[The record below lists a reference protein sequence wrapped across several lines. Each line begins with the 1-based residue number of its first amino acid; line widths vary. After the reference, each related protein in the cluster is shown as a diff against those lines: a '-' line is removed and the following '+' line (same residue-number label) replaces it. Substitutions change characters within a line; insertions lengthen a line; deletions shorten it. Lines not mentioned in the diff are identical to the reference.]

1 MSSEKESSEKES
13 ANKESAN
20 KEPSITKPL
29 NQERT
34 EERPQQRCLLAD
46 IGATNAR
53 FALTPGDG
61 SITDV
66 QILPTQDLGDG
77 ASLLPL
83 LASRYDFTALDGLCL
98 ALAGPVIDGNGR
110 ITNGSL
116 ALRAAD
122 LQRGSA
128 LPVLLLNDFYA
139 LAHAVPFFRK
149 LHQLGGTPVAEQMR
163 AVLGP
168 GSGLGMSLCL
178 PEPADPLGWRIL
190 PSEGG
195 YADLAPSSPLEAE
208 VLALLQQSLDHVC
221 WETVLSGPGLVLLY
235 RTLATIWGDNAAAAD
250 SSVSPAWI
258 TAAAA
263 DAQVPLCHQTLELFF
278 SFLGAAAGNLA
289 LTGYARGGVYI
300 AGGIV
305 PRLLDVAKQS
315 PLRRRFEERGAL
327 TEWVSGIP
335 LYLVADEHP
344 GLLGAAVASRRLWL

>member
-1 MSSEKESSEKES
+1 MPSNRKSSNQEPS
-13 ANKESAN
+13 N
-20 KEPSITKPL
+20 KEPS
-29 NQERT
+29 NQEPS
-34 EERPQQRCLLAD
+34 EQAQQRCLLAD

-53 FALTPGDG
+53 FAITQGDG
-61 SITDV
+61 SLNDV
-66 QILPTQDLGDG
+66 QILPTEDLGDG

-83 LASRYDFTALDGLCL
+83 LSSRYDFGALDGLCL
-98 ALAGPVIDGNGR
+98 ALAGPVVDGRGR
-110 ITNGSL
+110 ITNGTL
-116 ALRAAD
+116 ALRAED
-122 LQRGSA
+122 LQRASS

-139 LAHAVPFFRK
+139 LAHGVPHFRQ
-149 LHQLGGTPVAEQMR
+149 LHQLGGAPVAGQMR

-168 GSGLGMSLCL
+168 GSGLGMSFCL
-178 PEPADPLGWRIL
+178 PDAADPLGWRVL

-195 YADLAPSSPLEAE
+195 YADLATSSPLEAE
-208 VLALLQQSLDHVC
+208 VLALLQQSQDHVC
-221 WETVLSGPGLVLLY
+221 WETVLSGPGLTLLY
-235 RTLATIWGDNAAAAD
+235 RTLATIWGDTVAAAD
-250 SSVSPAWI
+250 TSVSPAWI

-305 PRLLDVAKQS
+305 PRLLTAAKQS

-327 TEWVSGIP
+327 TELVSGIP

-344 GLLGAAVASRRLWL
+344 GLVGAAVASRRLWF